1 MINTY
6 LVVMQ
11 NPVIHVLLSVFV
23 ELLLLTK
30 LSDFRHCYVSAPKMM
45 RGVDTYS

>member
-1 MINTY
+1 MNAY

-23 ELLLLTK
+23 EFLLLTK
-30 LSDFRHCYVSAPKMM
+30 LPDFRHCYVLAPKMM
-45 RGVDTYS
+45 R